1 MNLAALLLSL
11 FFTAQAHENCAILKE
26 AYAGSVKTCG
36 GWVMELHG
44 KKTIP
49 YFTGFKK
56 SIEERM
62 ENPDV
67 FSAFF
72 DAYRSKLPRQDG
84 GRVRLYPLLEETYG
98 KTEKE
103 IKANLVKVKFLNQIL
118 WFNKKNGAAE
128 ALAQTGKE
136 LEALLEKNPHLSPW
150 LSKPETFY
158 YRKIA
163 GTALLSSHS
172 FGIALD
178 IGVES
183 SRYWRWDGVLIPE
196 NEALVF
202 PLSIIE
208 IFEKHGFIWGGY
220 WKHYDSM
227 HFEYRPEFLTLK
239 KSKGDDQ

>member
-1 MNLAALLLSL
+1 
-11 FFTAQAHENCAILKE
+11 
-26 AYAGSVKTCG
+26 
-36 GWVMELHG
+36 MELPG
-44 KKTIP
+44 EKTIR

-67 FSAFF
+67 FSIFF
-72 DAYRSKLPRQDG
+72 DSYGATLPRQDG

-98 KTEKE
+98 KTEQE

-118 WFNKKNGAAE
+118 WFNQKNGAAE
-128 ALAQTGKE
+128 ALKRAGEE
-136 LEALLEKNPHLSPW
+136 LEALLEENPHLAPY
-150 LSKPETFY
+150 LLKPETFY

-163 GTALLSSHS
+163 GTSLLSSHS
-172 FGIALD
+172 FGIAID
-178 IGVES
+178 IGVKH
-183 SRYWRWDGVLIPE
+183 SRYWRWDEILIPE

-239 KSKGDDQ
+239 KSKGADQ